1 MSWKAGFWAF
11 ARDDRVVLLGIALA
25 AFSVF
30 NTMTTVLAMIR
41 DDNEIPPAEPKTQYI
56 TQDTEDALQLQTL
69 TKLLEHPNFS
79 IRDIATKILCDRAV
93 NDPGAMTHLLYGITV
108 KSYDERLYCL
118 RALSL
123 LTNQTFGLDGL
134 SKLNTPK
141 AYSALVRS
149 LEQSLEDGDVPP
161 IVTNIH
167 WDEYYLRDT
176 AERFCLKFLQE
187 LTSKYGANLLV
198 KANFVQ
204 KWLVKQQWGDTPD
217 DRKKHF
223 KAYKELRSNR
233 IVDIISRVEQCRRG
247 LRALEKSGLVEKDN
261 SRRRMRELPDLLMEV
276 GDVIGEAPPTDIQ
289 LRRAR
294 EHSAEE
300 RRLRR
305 QHREAMVLND
315 GTRPLAR
322 EDIIERDHGSPA

>member
-1 MSWKAGFWAF
+1 MSWKAGLWAF
-11 ARDDRVVLLGIALA
+11 ARDDRVVFLCVGLA
-25 AFSVF
+25 AFSVV
-30 NTMTTVLAMIR
+30 NTMRTVLNIIR
-41 DDNEIPPAEPKTQYI
+41 DTNEIPPSEPKTQYI
-56 TQDTEDALQLQTL
+56 TQDTEDALQLHTL

-93 NDPGAMTHLLYGITV
+93 NDPGAMTYLLYGITV

-149 LEQSLEDGDVPP
+149 LEQSLGDGDEPV
-161 IVTNIH
+161 VTNIH

-187 LTSKYGANLLV
+187 LTGKYGANMLI
-198 KANFVQ
+198 KAKFVE
-204 KWLVKQQWGDTPD
+204 KWLVKQKWGDTPER
-217 DRKKHF
+217 RKQHF
-223 KAYKELRSNR
+223 KAYKEVRSNR
-233 IVDIISRVEQCRRG
+233 IVDIVSRIEQCRRG
-247 LRALEKSGLVEKDN
+247 LRALEKSGLVDKDN

-276 GDVIGEAPPTDIQ
+276 GDVIGEAPPTDGQ

-322 EDIIERDHGSPA
+322 EDIIERDHSSPA

>member
-1 MSWKAGFWAF
+1 MSWRAGLWAF
-11 ARDDRVVLLGIALA
+11 ARDERVIMVGIGLA
-25 AFSVF
+25 TFSVV
-30 NTMTTVLAMIR
+30 NTMMTVLTMIR

-56 TQDTEDALQLQTL
+56 TQDTEDSLELDTL
-69 TKLLEHPNFS
+69 TKLVEHPNFS
-79 IRDIATKILCDRAV
+79 IRDIATKILCDRVV
-93 NDPGAMTHLLYGITV
+93 NDQGAITYLLYGITV
-108 KSYDERLYCL
+108 KSYDERLHCL

-123 LTNQTFGLDGL
+123 ITNQTFGFDGL

-149 LEQSLEDGDVPP
+149 LEQSLEDAELPV
-161 IVTNIH
+161 VTNMH
-167 WDEYYLRDT
+167 WDEYFLRDT

-187 LTSKYGANLLV
+187 LTGKYGANLLV
-198 KANFVQ
+198 KAKFVE
-204 KWLVKQQWGDTPD
+204 KWLVKQKWGDTPEM
-217 DRKKHF
+217 RKSNF
-223 KAYKELRSNR
+223 SAYKNVRNNR
-233 IVDIISRVEQCRRG
+233 IVDIVTRVEQCRRG
-247 LRALEKSGLVEKDN
+247 LRALERSGLVDRDN

>member
-11 ARDDRVVLLGIALA
+11 ARDDRVVLLGIGLA
-25 AFSVF
+25 AFSVV
-30 NTMTTVLAMIR
+30 NTIMIGLSMVR

-56 TQDTEDALQLQTL
+56 TQDTEDALQVHTL

-93 NDPGAMTHLLYGITV
+93 NDPSAMTYLLYGITV

-123 LTNQTFGLDGL
+123 LTNQTFGLDGI

-149 LEQSLEDGDVPP
+149 LEQSLDDAEAPV
-161 IVTNIH
+161 VTNIH

-198 KANFVQ
+198 KAKFVE
-204 KWLVKQQWGDTPD
+204 KWLVRQNWGDTPEK
-217 DRKKHF
+217 RKKHF
-223 KAYKELRSNR
+223 KAYKEARSNR
-233 IVDIISRVEQCRRG
+233 IVDILTRVEQCRRG
-247 LRALEKSGLVEKDN
+247 LRALERAGLVDKDN
-261 SRRRMRELPDLLMEV
+261 LRRRMRELPDLLMEV
-276 GDVIGEAPPTDIQ
+276 GDVIGEAPPTDPQ

-322 EDIIERDHGSPA
+322 EDIIERDHGTLD